1 MIVAQLPY
9 TDNRPFVRFKG
20 KFRDL
25 IPQGWTFKKCFGHNY
40 RCYEKQVTYGQRVEI
55 WVHCG
60 GYVEIDA
67 FGGYSSLFVQFLL
80 DEANVEK
87 VQKAFDAELG
97 ERGRRRKSFDFYVNT
112 QKEYLFFTTEFS
124 EKPDA
129 HLRTSALPQDEL
141 DVLYDA
147 YYKEWQSFTVR
158 RELFEATLEMMRSG
172 MIEVVTP

>member
-40 RCYEKQVTYGQRVEI
+40 RCYEKQVTYGQRIEI

-80 DEANVEK
+80 DEANAEK

-97 ERGRRRKSFDFYVNT
+97 ERGRLHIHQLKLSHYSTIITCYNDRGNIK
-112 QKEYLFFTTEFS
+112 
-124 EKPDA
+124 
-129 HLRTSALPQDEL
+129 HLRSHYL
-141 DVLYDA
+141 D
-147 YYKEWQSFTVR
+147 
-158 RELFEATLEMMRSG
+158 
-172 MIEVVTP
+172 